1 MRAKSNVSSH
11 RKRPSAAGK
20 SESVLLSESEQSSLT
35 EKVNTLT
42 KGADDLRIKIKN
54 LETEYGRDRITARQH
69 DKQVKQY
76 LCQLFDV
83 NREILPLKERIQR
96 DAEEKERMKVRQK
109 LEVMGAMREKTKSA
123 RKHAAPRKTATR
135 TKSRRKRAA
144 S

>member
-1 MRAKSNVSSH
+1 MRAKSSVNSH
-11 RKRPSAAGK
+11 LKRRSGAGK

-42 KGADDLRIKIKN
+42 KGADDLRIKIKD
-54 LETEYGRDRITARQH
+54 LETEYERDKIKPRQH

-76 LCQLFDV
+76 LCQLFDI
-83 NREILPLKERIQR
+83 NREILPLKERLQR
-96 DAEEKERMKVRQK
+96 DAEEEERMKVRQK
-109 LEVMGAMREKTKSA
+109 LEAMGARGEKTISA
-123 RKHAAPRKTATR
+123 RKHAPLRETATR

>member
-11 RKRPSAAGK
+11 RKRRSAAGK